1 MLVSAI
7 DLNKNY
13 TMNSLSNRDTYYNI
27 STNDDNKL
35 KASKNASLLLNNKYT
50 NSVSDSVYRWK
61 IFCESQI
68 SKGIFDII
76 A

>member
-13 TMNSLSNRDTYYNI
+13 TMNSLSNRDTYYNL

-61 IFCESQI
+61 NFCESQI

>member
-13 TMNSLSNRDTYYNI
+13 TMNSLSNRDSYYNI

-35 KASKNASLLLNNKYT
+35 KASKNASLLNNKYT